1 MVDLYNK
8 GAITEADYKALA
20 ASAFD
25 VTGADNSVTFARGN
39 ENALTITVPSA
50 TKVGTYNP
58 TAVITVSSVKTIT
71 VKAAVTVK
79 SLADVAW
86 TTVASPQKVDAGVD
100 AAQATE
106 IAVEVGD
113 VSTLFPNYSDVYKKV
128 VTDAGGTIEFAAT
141 GTGVDFSGAPK
152 LIINEDYAAPVKV
165 TATVKCGEKKNAVY
179 TVTLVPDAKLSG
191 TWTAPTKLTQ
201 KIASDKTSTVNLAT
215 GSVWKDYRGQ
225 KMWEAGTGVTGD
237 GSNGFANSV
246 DALDMYGLTAPAFK
260 VVGDNADKFEV
271 SAAGELSYSQ
281 AGKDMPSRD
290 GLTATVEVT
299 VKSKWGGVI
308 SSTGDVT
315 TITVTVE

>member
-1 MVDLYNK
+1 M
-8 GAITEADYKALA
+8 
-20 ASAFD
+20 
-25 VTGADNSVTFARGN
+25 
-39 ENALTITVPSA
+39 
-50 TKVGTYNP
+50 
-58 TAVITVSSVKTIT
+58 
-71 VKAAVTVK
+71 
-79 SLADVAW
+79 
-86 TTVASPQKVDAGVD
+86 
-100 AAQATE
+100 
-106 IAVEVGD
+106 
-113 VSTLFPNYSDVYKKV
+113 
-128 VTDAGGTIEFAAT
+128 
-141 GTGVDFSGAPK
+141 
-152 LIINEDYAAPVKV
+152 
-165 TATVKCGEKKNAVY
+165 
-179 TVTLVPDAKLSG
+179 SG